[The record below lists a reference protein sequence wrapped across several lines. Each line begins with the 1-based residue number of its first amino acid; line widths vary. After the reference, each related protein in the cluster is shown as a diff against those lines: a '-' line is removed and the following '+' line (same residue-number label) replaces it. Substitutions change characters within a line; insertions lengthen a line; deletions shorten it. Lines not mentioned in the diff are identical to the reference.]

1 MKKFVLN
8 FTLIFIAATII
19 AQNSE
24 MKNIQVSDFYI
35 YSGVHNG
42 GFEFSFEDFQKLAPQ
57 SELLMQDF
65 SDFKNG
71 YFYDFSSGNF
81 LTVKLGLDFLNKER
95 SGYRTNPQL
104 QIGFTYQTNN
114 SANYSKWRNESFR
127 VDTLTSSS
135 DNYTIY
141 VDSTYSKNIT
151 ANYRSDNFLLD
162 MALIYNSDDDAR
174 WSFYGGIGLA
184 AGVSINAQ
192 TEINFYSTESIVF
205 SQAGTNQEYY
215 FSNFDLMD
223 NTFEKFSNDMNIL
236 AWAQLP
242 LGINFKVAKN
252 SKFWKDLNLFYE
264 VTPMMKYM
272 SVPETRGYVNV
283 GVKHGI
289 GLKVKVR

>member
-8 FTLIFIAATII
+8 ITLIFFAATLI

-24 MKNIQVSDFYI
+24 MRNIQVSDFYI

-57 SELLMQDF
+57 SELLKQDF

-71 YFYDFSSGNF
+71 YAYDFSNGNF
-81 LTVKLGLDFLNKER
+81 LTVKLGLDFINKER
-95 SGYRTNPQL
+95 NGYRSNPQL

-114 SANYSKWRNESFR
+114 SADYSKWSNESVR

-135 DNYTIY
+135 AAYTVY
-141 VDSTYSKNIT
+141 VDSTYSTNIT
-151 ANYRSDNFLLD
+151 ADYRSDNFLLD
-162 MALIYNSDDDAR
+162 LALIYNSDDDAR
-174 WSFYGGIGLA
+174 WSFYGGVGLA

-192 TEINFYSTESIVF
+192 TEINSYSTESIVF

-215 FSNFDLMD
+215 FANFDFLD
-223 NTFEKFSNDMNIL
+223 NTYEKFNNDMNIL

-242 LGINFKVAKN
+242 LGINFKVAK
-252 SKFWKDLNLFYE
+252 SSRFWKDLNLFYE
-264 VTPMMKYM
+264 VTPMMKFW
-272 SVPETRGYVNV
+272 SVPETGGYINV

-289 GLKVKVR
+289 GLKVNVR